1 MAERRISYA
10 VDVENGERHNREA
23 GEESNLD
30 EYSALN
36 RYISTARDNRRGST
50 SSAGA
55 LSAGEEKK
63 KPWWKFGGKTD
74 GVQDG
79 FVTPDEWL
87 ETDLRAGLASSDIE
101 PRRKK
106 TGWNELVTEKTNIFV
121 QFIGYF
127 RGPILYVMELAV
139 LLAAGLR
146 DWIDLGVICGILL
159 LNALV
164 GWYQEKQAADVVA
177 SLKGDIAM
185 RAIVVRNGQ
194 EEEILARELVAG
206 DIVIIEEGTVIPAD
220 VRLICDY
227 TKPEMFDAYKEYL
240 ANANSDDLKE
250 KHGDDDDED
259 EGEVHQGVSLI
270 ACDQSAITGESLAVD
285 KYMADTCYYTTGC
298 KRGKAYG
305 IVTATARHSFVGR
318 TAALVQGASDSGHF
332 KAVMDNIGTSLLVL
346 VMFWIL
352 AAWIGGFFRHLKIAT
367 PEDTDNNLL
376 HYTLI
381 LLIIGVPVGLP
392 VVTTTTL
399 AVGAAY
405 LAEQKAIVQKLT
417 AIESLAGVDVLC
429 SDKTGTL
436 TANQLSIR
444 EPFVS
449 EGVDVNWMMA
459 VAAIA
464 SSHNIKNLDP
474 IDKVTVLTLR
484 RYPKAREILARN
496 WVTEK
501 YTPFDP
507 VSKRI
512 QTVCTCDG
520 VRYICSKGAP
530 KAILNMSQCSEEEAK
545 LYREK
550 ASEFARRGFRSLGV
564 AVQKEG
570 EPWQLLGMYPM
581 FDPPREDT
589 AHTIAEAQVLGL
601 SVKMLTG
608 DAIAIA
614 KETCK
619 MLALGT
625 KVYDSERLIHGGLAG
640 SAQHDLVEKADGFA
654 EVFPEHKYQVVE
666 MLQQRGHLTAMTG
679 DGVND
684 APSLKK
690 ADCGIAV
697 EGSTEAAQA
706 AADIVFLAPGLSTI
720 VDAIKLARQIFQRMK
735 AYIQYRIALCLHLEI
750 YLVTSMIIINET
762 VDSSLIVFIAL
773 FADLA
778 TIAVAYD
785 NAHFEARPVE
795 WQLPKIWVISVVLGI
810 LLAAATWIIRGTL
823 FLENG
828 GIIQNFGSP
837 QEILFLEIALTEN
850 WLIFV
855 TRGGKTWPSWQLV
868 IAIFIVDVLATL
880 FCVFGWLAPDWQQT
894 SPADPAGPGFSK
906 NNDVDIVTV
915 VVIWAYSIG
924 VTVIIAVVYYLLT
937 IVPALDNLGRKTR
950 SKADTQ
956 IENMIAHLSKLA
968 IEHEKDSEGRSRYVI
983 GARTEEVEDDIMLRL
998 YFFSLLTILLNTVG
1012 VHSAAVQHVSRQ
1024 QCQSKGTHCPPG
1036 TIIVS
1041 ASDKRAHFPTIQG
1054 AIDSLPADT
1063 SSQTIL
1069 ILAGNYTEQLNVT
1082 RSGPVTLLGQTS
1094 ASKDATRN
1102 RVRIIWAA
1110 ANKDNTGQSVDN
1122 VFSSVLVVA
1131 PTLESSLTGSG
1142 TTGYAVPADTPFG
1155 NTDFRAY
1162 NIDFDNIWAEYSDG
1176 PAHALSFSRANGG
1189 FYYCGFYSYQ
1199 DTVYVGKLGNAYF
1212 YKSIIAGQ
1220 TDFLYG
1226 FGTAWIQSSD
1236 LQLRGCGGGITAWKG
1251 SNTTFTNKY
1260 GVYIVDSNLR
1270 AANASIAP
1278 DIKGKCALG
1287 RPWNSQHRSIFANSY
1302 EDGTIDSSGYIDWV
1316 VSGVARFE
1324 KGVTLMAEYGAFG
1337 PGFNASGR
1345 VAGGVTTVLDKKAY
1359 EPYSTPQKVFQN
1371 QAGVFGNTKWID
1383 WDTVQAGN

>member
-10 VDVENGERHNREA
+10 PDVENGDRDGA
-23 GEESNLD
+23 NLD
-30 EYSALN
+30 EYAALN
-36 RYISTARDNRRGST
+36 RYISTARDKRRGST

-55 LSAGEEKK
+55 MSTKK
-63 KPWWKFGGKTD
+63 AKKSWQFWKKGGD
-74 GVQDG
+74 GVEEG
-79 FVTPDEWL
+79 FVCPDEWL
-87 ETDLRAGLASSDIE
+87 ETDLRAGLRGADIE
-101 PRRKK
+101 ARRKR
-106 TGWNELVTEKTNIFV
+106 TGWNELTTEKTNFFV

-146 DWIDLGVICGILL
+146 DWIDLGVIIGILM
-159 LNALV
+159 LNAVV

-185 RAIVVRNGQ
+185 KAIVIRDGQ
-194 EEEILARELVAG
+194 EQEILARELVTG
-206 DIVIIEEGTVIPAD
+206 DIVVVEEGTVVPAD

-227 TKPEMFDAYKEYL
+227 SKPEMFETYKEYL
-240 ANANSDDLKE
+240 ATANDDTLKE
-250 KHGDDDDED
+250 KDDDED
-259 EGEVHQGVSLI
+259 ETGIEARAGVSLV
-270 ACDQSAITGESLAVD
+270 AVDQSAITGESLAVD

-305 IVTATARHSFVGR
+305 IVVATAKQSFVGK

-352 AAWIGGFFRHLKIAT
+352 AAWIGGFYRHVRIAT
-367 PEDTDNNLL
+367 PENDENILL
-376 HYTLI
+376 RWTLI

-417 AIESLAGVDVLC
+417 AIESLAGVDILC

-444 EPFVS
+444 EPYVN

-464 SSHNIKNLDP
+464 SNHNVKNLDP
-474 IDKVTVLTLR
+474 IDKVTILTLR

-512 QTVCTCDG
+512 TTICTCDG
-520 VRYICSKGAP
+520 VRYVCAKGAP
-530 KAILNMSQCSEEEAK
+530 KAILNMSECSEEEANK
-545 LYREK
+545 FREK
-550 ASEFARRGFRSLGV
+550 SAEFARRGFRSLGV

-589 AHTIAEAQVLGL
+589 AHTIAEAQHLGL

-608 DAIAIA
+608 DALAIA

-619 MLALGT
+619 MLALST

-640 SAQHDLVEKADGFA
+640 SAQYDLVEKADGFA

-750 YLVTSMIIINET
+750 YLVTSMIIIEET
-762 VDSSLIVFIAL
+762 MRADLIVFIAL

-778 TIAVAYD
+778 TIAIAYD
-785 NAHFEARPVE
+785 NAHFEQRPVE
-795 WQLPKIWVISVVLGI
+795 WQLPKIWVISVILGI
-810 LLAAATWIIRGTL
+810 LLAAATWIIRASL
-823 FLENG
+823 FLSNG
-828 GIIQNFGSP
+828 GIIENFGSP
-837 QEILFLEIALTEN
+837 QEILFLEVALTEN

-868 IAIFIVDVLATL
+868 GAIFVVDVLSTL
-880 FCVFGWLAPDWQQT
+880 FCVFGWLSGDYEQT
-894 SPADPAGPGFSK
+894 SPPSQAEFSV
-906 NNDVDIVTV
+906 NGDVDIVTV

-924 VTVIIAVVYYLLT
+924 VTIIIAVVYYLLT
-937 IVPALDNLGRKTR
+937 IIPALDNLGRKNR
-950 SKADTQ
+950 SKADTK
-956 IENMIAHLSKLA
+956 IENMLSHLSKLA
-968 IEHEKDSEGRSRYVI
+968 IEHEVDAHGKSRYML
-983 GARTEEVEDDIMLRL
+983 GARAEVE
-998 YFFSLLTILLNTVG
+998 
-1012 VHSAAVQHVSRQ
+1012 
-1024 QCQSKGTHCPPG
+1024 
-1036 TIIVS
+1036 
-1041 ASDKRAHFPTIQG
+1041 
-1054 AIDSLPADT
+1054 
-1063 SSQTIL
+1063 
-1069 ILAGNYTEQLNVT
+1069 E
-1082 RSGPVTLLGQTS
+1082 
-1094 ASKDATRN
+1094 
-1102 RVRIIWAA
+1102 
-1110 ANKDNTGQSVDN
+1110 
-1122 VFSSVLVVA
+1122 
-1131 PTLESSLTGSG
+1131 E
-1142 TTGYAVPADTPFG
+1142 
-1155 NTDFRAY
+1155 
-1162 NIDFDNIWAEYSDG
+1162 E
-1176 PAHALSFSRANGG
+1176 
-1189 FYYCGFYSYQ
+1189 
-1199 DTVYVGKLGNAYF
+1199 
-1212 YKSIIAGQ
+1212 
-1220 TDFLYG
+1220 
-1226 FGTAWIQSSD
+1226 
-1236 LQLRGCGGGITAWKG
+1236 
-1251 SNTTFTNKY
+1251 
-1260 GVYIVDSNLR
+1260 
-1270 AANASIAP
+1270 
-1278 DIKGKCALG
+1278 
-1287 RPWNSQHRSIFANSY
+1287 
-1302 EDGTIDSSGYIDWV
+1302 
-1316 VSGVARFE
+1316 
-1324 KGVTLMAEYGAFG
+1324 
-1337 PGFNASGR
+1337 
-1345 VAGGVTTVLDKKAY
+1345 
-1359 EPYSTPQKVFQN
+1359 
-1371 QAGVFGNTKWID
+1371 
-1383 WDTVQAGN
+1383 

>member
-10 VDVENGERHNREA
+10 PDVENGDHSRSA
-23 GEESNLD
+23 PDDGNLD

-36 RYISTARDNRRGST
+36 RYISTARDGRRGST
-50 SSAGA
+50 SSAGNR
-55 LSAGEEKK
+55 SQDEKK
-63 KPWWKFGGKTD
+63 KPWWKFGGKKSD
-74 GVQDG
+74 EGGEG
-79 FVTPDEWL
+79 FVIPEEWHD
-87 ETDLRAGLASSDIE
+87 TDIHTGLGASDIE
-101 PRRKK
+101 ARRKK
-106 TGWNELVTEKTNIFV
+106 AGWNELTTEKTNFFI

-146 DWIDLGVICGILL
+146 DWIDFGVIIAILL
-159 LNALV
+159 LNAVV

-185 RAIVVRNGQ
+185 RSWVVRDGQ
-194 EEEILARELVAG
+194 EQEILARELVPG
-206 DIVIIEEGTVIPAD
+206 DIVIVEEGTVIPGD

-227 TKPEMFDAYKEYL
+227 SKPEMFETYKEHL
-240 ANANSDDLKE
+240 ANVGEDTLKE
-250 KHGDDDDED
+250 KEDDDEGAM
-259 EGEVHQGVSLI
+259 EAQLGVSLV
-270 ACDQSAITGESLAVD
+270 AVDQSAITGESLAVD
-285 KYMADTCYYTTGC
+285 KYMTDTCYYTTGC

-305 IVTATARHSFVGR
+305 VVTATARHSFVGK
-318 TAALVQGASDSGHF
+318 TAALVQGAQDQGHF
-332 KAVMDNIGTSLLVL
+332 KAVMDHIGTTLLVL

-352 AAWIGGFFRHLKIAT
+352 AAWIGGFYRHLKIAT
-367 PEDTDNNLL
+367 PEFSDNNLL

-405 LAEQKAIVQKLT
+405 LAERKAIVQKLT

-444 EPFVS
+444 EPYVN

-464 SSHNIKNLDP
+464 SNHNLKNLDP
-474 IDKVTVLTLR
+474 IDKVTIMTLR
-484 RYPKAREILARN
+484 RYPKAREILSRN

-512 QTVCTCDG
+512 TTICTCDG
-520 VRYICSKGAP
+520 VRYVCAKGAP
-530 KAILNMSQCSEEEAK
+530 KAILNMSECSEEEAA
-545 LYREK
+545 LFREK
-550 ASEFARRGFRSLGV
+550 SNEFARRGFRSLGV

-589 AHTIAEAQVLGL
+589 AHTIAEAQHLGL
-601 SVKMLTG
+601 AVKMLTG

-619 MLALGT
+619 MLALST

-735 AYIQYRIALCLHLEI
+735 AYIQYRIALCLHLEV

-762 VDSSLIVFIAL
+762 IRADLIVFIAL

-778 TIAVAYD
+778 TIAIAYD

-795 WQLPKIWVISVVLGI
+795 WQLPKIWLISVILGL
-810 LLAAATWIIRGTL
+810 LLAVGTWILRATL
-823 FLENG
+823 FLPNG
-828 GIIQNFGSP
+828 GVIQNFGSP
-837 QEILFLEIALTEN
+837 QEILFLEVSLTEN

-855 TRGGKTWPSWQLV
+855 TRGAKTMPSWQLV
-868 IAIFIVDVLATL
+868 GAIFGVDVIATL
-880 FCVFGWLAPDWQQT
+880 FCVFGWLSGGIEETHT
-894 SPADPAGPGFSK
+894 SPDSTATFSR
-906 NNDVDIVTV
+906 NGDVDIVTV
-915 VVIWAYSIG
+915 VVIWGYSIG
-924 VTVIIAVVYYLLT
+924 VMIIIAVVYYILT
-937 IVPALDNLGRKTR
+937 EIPALDNLGRKTR

-956 IENMIAHLSKLA
+956 IENLLAHLHKLA
-968 IEHEKDSEGRSRYVI
+968 IEHEVDDTGKGRYTL
-983 GARTEEVEDDIMLRL
+983 GARADAEEDD
-998 YFFSLLTILLNTVG
+998 
-1012 VHSAAVQHVSRQ
+1012 
-1024 QCQSKGTHCPPG
+1024 
-1036 TIIVS
+1036 
-1041 ASDKRAHFPTIQG
+1041 
-1054 AIDSLPADT
+1054 
-1063 SSQTIL
+1063 
-1069 ILAGNYTEQLNVT
+1069 E
-1082 RSGPVTLLGQTS
+1082 
-1094 ASKDATRN
+1094 
-1102 RVRIIWAA
+1102 
-1110 ANKDNTGQSVDN
+1110 
-1122 VFSSVLVVA
+1122 
-1131 PTLESSLTGSG
+1131 
-1142 TTGYAVPADTPFG
+1142 
-1155 NTDFRAY
+1155 
-1162 NIDFDNIWAEYSDG
+1162 
-1176 PAHALSFSRANGG
+1176 
-1189 FYYCGFYSYQ
+1189 
-1199 DTVYVGKLGNAYF
+1199 
-1212 YKSIIAGQ
+1212 
-1220 TDFLYG
+1220 
-1226 FGTAWIQSSD
+1226 
-1236 LQLRGCGGGITAWKG
+1236 
-1251 SNTTFTNKY
+1251 
-1260 GVYIVDSNLR
+1260 
-1270 AANASIAP
+1270 
-1278 DIKGKCALG
+1278 
-1287 RPWNSQHRSIFANSY
+1287 
-1302 EDGTIDSSGYIDWV
+1302 
-1316 VSGVARFE
+1316 
-1324 KGVTLMAEYGAFG
+1324 
-1337 PGFNASGR
+1337 
-1345 VAGGVTTVLDKKAY
+1345 
-1359 EPYSTPQKVFQN
+1359 
-1371 QAGVFGNTKWID
+1371 
-1383 WDTVQAGN
+1383 

>member
-10 VDVENGERHNREA
+10 PDVENGDHSRSTADVNEGA
-23 GEESNLD
+23 GLD
-30 EYSALN
+30 EYGALN
-36 RYISTARDNRRGST
+36 RYISTARDGRRGST
-50 SSAGA
+50 SSAGGF
-55 LSAGEEKK
+55 SAKKNK
-63 KPWWKFGGKTD
+63 KPWYKFWGGKEDAVD
-74 GVQDG
+74 GD
-79 FVTPDEWL
+79 FVCPDDWL
-87 ETDLRAGLASSDIE
+87 ETDIRSGLRASDIE
-101 PRRKK
+101 PRRKR
-106 TGWNELVTEKTNIFV
+106 TGWNELTTEKTNFFV

-146 DWIDLGVICGILL
+146 DWIDLGVIIGILL
-159 LNALV
+159 LNAVV

-185 RAIVVRNGQ
+185 KSVVIRDGQ
-194 EEEILARELVAG
+194 EQEILARELVTG
-206 DIVIIEEGTVIPAD
+206 DIVIVEEGTVVPAD

-227 TKPEMFDAYKEYL
+227 SKPEMFDTYKEYL
-240 ANANSDDLKE
+240 IQSQDDTLKE
-250 KHGDDDDED
+250 KDDDDED
-259 EGEVHQGVSLI
+259 GGIEARAGVSLV
-270 ACDQSAITGESLAVD
+270 AVDQSAITGESLAVD

-305 IVTATARHSFVGR
+305 IVTATAKQSFVGK
-318 TAALVQGASDSGHF
+318 TAALVQGAQDQGHF
-332 KAVMDNIGTSLLVL
+332 KAVMDNIGTTLLVL

-352 AAWIGGFFRHLKIAT
+352 AAWIGGFYRHLKIAT
-367 PEDTDNNLL
+367 PEDEDNNLL

-417 AIESLAGVDVLC
+417 AIESLAGVDILC

-444 EPFVS
+444 EPYVN

-464 SSHNIKNLDP
+464 SNHNVKNLDP
-474 IDKVTVLTLR
+474 IDKVTILTLR

-512 QTVCTCDG
+512 TTICTCDG
-520 VRYICSKGAP
+520 VRYVCAKGAP
-530 KAILNMSQCSEEEAK
+530 KAILNMSECSEEEAR
-545 LYREK
+545 LFRDK
-550 ASEFARRGFRSLGV
+550 ATEFARRGFRSLGV

-608 DAIAIA
+608 DALAIA

-619 MLALGT
+619 MLALST

-762 VDSSLIVFIAL
+762 MRADLIVFIAL

-810 LLAAATWIIRGTL
+810 LLAAGTWIIRASL
-823 FLENG
+823 FLSNG

-837 QEILFLEIALTEN
+837 QEILFLEVALTEN

-868 IAIFIVDVLATL
+868 GAIFIVDVLATL
-880 FCVFGWLAPDWQQT
+880 FCVFGWLSGEYKQT
-894 SPADPAGPGFSK
+894 SPPSPAEFSV
-906 NNDVDIVTV
+906 NGDVDIVTV

-924 VTVIIAVVYYLLT
+924 VTIIIAVVYYILT
-937 IVPALDNLGRKTR
+937 IIPGLDNLGRKNR
-950 SKADTQ
+950 SKADTK
-956 IENMIAHLSKLA
+956 IENLLGHLSKLA
-968 IEHEKDSEGRSRYVI
+968 IEHEVDSHGKSRYTL
-983 GARTEEVEDDIMLRL
+983 GARAEEVE
-998 YFFSLLTILLNTVG
+998 
-1012 VHSAAVQHVSRQ
+1012 
-1024 QCQSKGTHCPPG
+1024 
-1036 TIIVS
+1036 
-1041 ASDKRAHFPTIQG
+1041 
-1054 AIDSLPADT
+1054 
-1063 SSQTIL
+1063 
-1069 ILAGNYTEQLNVT
+1069 
-1082 RSGPVTLLGQTS
+1082 
-1094 ASKDATRN
+1094 
-1102 RVRIIWAA
+1102 
-1110 ANKDNTGQSVDN
+1110 
-1122 VFSSVLVVA
+1122 
-1131 PTLESSLTGSG
+1131 
-1142 TTGYAVPADTPFG
+1142 
-1155 NTDFRAY
+1155 
-1162 NIDFDNIWAEYSDG
+1162 
-1176 PAHALSFSRANGG
+1176 
-1189 FYYCGFYSYQ
+1189 
-1199 DTVYVGKLGNAYF
+1199 
-1212 YKSIIAGQ
+1212 
-1220 TDFLYG
+1220 
-1226 FGTAWIQSSD
+1226 
-1236 LQLRGCGGGITAWKG
+1236 
-1251 SNTTFTNKY
+1251 
-1260 GVYIVDSNLR
+1260 
-1270 AANASIAP
+1270 
-1278 DIKGKCALG
+1278 
-1287 RPWNSQHRSIFANSY
+1287 
-1302 EDGTIDSSGYIDWV
+1302 ED
-1316 VSGVARFE
+1316 E
-1324 KGVTLMAEYGAFG
+1324 
-1337 PGFNASGR
+1337 
-1345 VAGGVTTVLDKKAY
+1345 
-1359 EPYSTPQKVFQN
+1359 
-1371 QAGVFGNTKWID
+1371 
-1383 WDTVQAGN
+1383 

>member
-1 MAERRISYA
+1 MASNTNVASERRISYA
-10 VDVENGERHNREA
+10 VDVENGERHERQTDIND
-23 GEESNLD
+23 GGNLD

-36 RYISTARDNRRGST
+36 RYISTARDGRRGST
-50 SSAGA
+50 SSAA
-55 LSAGEEKK
+55 AHSAKEGK
-63 KPWWKFGGKTD
+63 KPWYKFGGGKTD
-74 GVQDG
+74 GVEEGWQA
-79 FVTPDEWL
+79 PDDWL
-87 ETDLRAGLASSDIE
+87 ETDLRSGLSSGDVE

-106 TGWNELVTEKTNIFV
+106 CGWNELVTEKTNIFI
-121 QFIGYF
+121 QFLGYF

-185 RAIVVRNGQ
+185 RATVVRNGQ
-194 EEEILARELVAG
+194 EEEILARELVTG
-206 DIVIIEEGTVIPAD
+206 DIVIVEEGQVIPAD

-227 TKPEMFDAYKEYL
+227 EKPEMFENYKEFL
-240 ANANSDDLKE
+240 VNSADDTLKE
-250 KHGDDDDED
+250 KDDDED
-259 EGEVHQGVSLI
+259 EDERREAHAGVSLI

-305 IVTATARHSFVGR
+305 IVTATARQSFVGK
-318 TAALVQGASDSGHF
+318 TAALVQGAKDQGHF

-352 AAWIGGFFRHLKIAT
+352 AAWIGGFYRHLKIAT
-367 PEDTDNNLL
+367 PENSDNNLL
-376 HYTLI
+376 HWTLI

-417 AIESLAGVDVLC
+417 AIESLAGVDILC

-444 EPFVS
+444 EPYVA
-449 EGVDVNWMMA
+449 EGVDVNWMFA

-484 RYPKAREILARN
+484 RYPKAREILSRN

-512 QTVCTCDG
+512 TTVCTCDG
-520 VRYICSKGAP
+520 VRYVCAKGAP
-530 KAILNMSQCSEEEAK
+530 KAILNMSECSEEEAK
-545 LYREK
+545 LYRDK
-550 ASEFARRGFRSLGV
+550 ATEFARRGFRSLGV

-750 YLVTSMIIINET
+750 YLVTSMLIIEET
-762 VDSSLIVFIAL
+762 IRSDLIVFIAL

-795 WQLPKIWVISVVLGI
+795 WQLPKIWVISVILGV
-810 LLAAATWIIRGTL
+810 LLAAATWIVRASL
-823 FLENG
+823 FLSNG
-828 GIIQNFGSP
+828 GIIQNWGSP
-837 QEILFLEIALTEN
+837 QEILFLEVALTEN

-868 IAIFIVDVLATL
+868 IAIFVVDVLATL
-880 FCVFGWLAPDWQQT
+880 FAVFGWLGDWDQT
-894 SPADPAGPGFSK
+894 HPHDPAAYGFSHD
-906 NNDVDIVTV
+906 NNVDIVTV
-915 VVIWAYSIG
+915 VVIWGYSIG
-924 VTVIIAVVYYLLT
+924 VTVIIAVVYYILT
-937 IVPALDNLGRKTR
+937 IIPALDNLGRKTR

-968 IEHEKDSEGRSRYVI
+968 IEHSTDREGNSRYTL
-983 GARTEEVEDDIMLRL
+983 GARVED
-998 YFFSLLTILLNTVG
+998 V
-1012 VHSAAVQHVSRQ
+1012 
-1024 QCQSKGTHCPPG
+1024 
-1036 TIIVS
+1036 
-1041 ASDKRAHFPTIQG
+1041 
-1054 AIDSLPADT
+1054 
-1063 SSQTIL
+1063 
-1069 ILAGNYTEQLNVT
+1069 E
-1082 RSGPVTLLGQTS
+1082 
-1094 ASKDATRN
+1094 
-1102 RVRIIWAA
+1102 
-1110 ANKDNTGQSVDN
+1110 
-1122 VFSSVLVVA
+1122 
-1131 PTLESSLTGSG
+1131 
-1142 TTGYAVPADTPFG
+1142 
-1155 NTDFRAY
+1155 
-1162 NIDFDNIWAEYSDG
+1162 
-1176 PAHALSFSRANGG
+1176 
-1189 FYYCGFYSYQ
+1189 
-1199 DTVYVGKLGNAYF
+1199 
-1212 YKSIIAGQ
+1212 
-1220 TDFLYG
+1220 
-1226 FGTAWIQSSD
+1226 
-1236 LQLRGCGGGITAWKG
+1236 
-1251 SNTTFTNKY
+1251 
-1260 GVYIVDSNLR
+1260 
-1270 AANASIAP
+1270 
-1278 DIKGKCALG
+1278 
-1287 RPWNSQHRSIFANSY
+1287 
-1302 EDGTIDSSGYIDWV
+1302 ED
-1316 VSGVARFE
+1316 E
-1324 KGVTLMAEYGAFG
+1324 
-1337 PGFNASGR
+1337 
-1345 VAGGVTTVLDKKAY
+1345 
-1359 EPYSTPQKVFQN
+1359 
-1371 QAGVFGNTKWID
+1371 
-1383 WDTVQAGN
+1383 

>member
-1 MAERRISYA
+1 MASNNVASERRISYA
-10 VDVENGERHNREA
+10 VDVENGERHERQTDIND
-23 GEESNLD
+23 GGNLD

-36 RYISTARDNRRGST
+36 RYISTARDGRRGST
-50 SSAGA
+50 SSAAA
-55 LSAGEEKK
+55 LSAKQGK
-63 KPWWKFGGKTD
+63 KPWYKFGSKEDAFD
-74 GVQDG
+74 GDWQAPED
-79 FVTPDEWL
+79 WL
-87 ETDLRAGLASSDIE
+87 ETDLRAGLNGSDIE

-106 TGWNELVTEKTNIFV
+106 CGWNELVTEKTNIFV

-159 LNALV
+159 LNAVV

-185 RAIVVRNGQ
+185 RATVVRNGQ
-194 EEEILARELVAG
+194 EEEILARELVTG
-206 DIVIIEEGTVIPAD
+206 DIVIVEEGQVIPAD

-227 TKPEMFDAYKEYL
+227 EKPEMFEKYKEFL
-240 ANANSDDLKE
+240 VTSQDDTLKE
-250 KHGDDDDED
+250 KDDDED
-259 EGEVHQGVSLI
+259 EDERREAHAGVSLI

-285 KYMADTCYYTTGC
+285 KYMADVCYYTTGC

-305 IVTATARHSFVGR
+305 IVTATARQSFVGK
-318 TAALVQGASDSGHF
+318 TAALVQGAKDQGHF

-352 AAWIGGFFRHLKIAT
+352 AAWIGGFYRHLKIAT
-367 PEDTDNNLL
+367 PEGSDNNLL
-376 HYTLI
+376 HWTLI

-417 AIESLAGVDVLC
+417 AIESLAGVDILC

-444 EPFVS
+444 EPYVS
-449 EGVDVNWMMA
+449 EGVDVNWMFA

-484 RYPKAREILARN
+484 RYPKAREILSRN
-496 WVTEK
+496 WITEK

-512 QTVCTCDG
+512 TTVCTCDG
-520 VRYICSKGAP
+520 VRYVCAKGAP
-530 KAILNMSQCSEEEAK
+530 KAILNMSECSPEEAK
-545 LYREK
+545 LYRDK

-750 YLVTSMIIINET
+750 YLVTSMLIIEET
-762 VDSSLIVFIAL
+762 IRSDLIVFIAL

-795 WQLPKIWVISVVLGI
+795 WQLPKIWVISIVLGV
-810 LLAAATWIIRGTL
+810 LLAAATWIVRASL
-823 FLENG
+823 FLSDG
-828 GIIQNFGSP
+828 GIIQNWGSP
-837 QEILFLEIALTEN
+837 QEILFLEVALTEN

-868 IAIFIVDVLATL
+868 IAIFVVDVLATL
-880 FCVFGWLAPDWQQT
+880 FAVFGWLGDWNQT
-894 SPADPAGPGFSK
+894 HPADPAAYGFSH
-906 NNDVDIVTV
+906 NNNVDIVTV
-915 VVIWAYSIG
+915 VVIWGYSIG
-924 VTVIIAVVYYLLT
+924 VTVIIAVVYYILT
-937 IVPALDNLGRKTR
+937 IIPALDTLGRKTR

-968 IEHEKDSEGRSRYVI
+968 IEHSTDREGNSRYTI
-983 GARTEEVEDDIMLRL
+983 GARVED
-998 YFFSLLTILLNTVG
+998 V
-1012 VHSAAVQHVSRQ
+1012 
-1024 QCQSKGTHCPPG
+1024 
-1036 TIIVS
+1036 
-1041 ASDKRAHFPTIQG
+1041 
-1054 AIDSLPADT
+1054 
-1063 SSQTIL
+1063 
-1069 ILAGNYTEQLNVT
+1069 E
-1082 RSGPVTLLGQTS
+1082 
-1094 ASKDATRN
+1094 
-1102 RVRIIWAA
+1102 
-1110 ANKDNTGQSVDN
+1110 
-1122 VFSSVLVVA
+1122 
-1131 PTLESSLTGSG
+1131 
-1142 TTGYAVPADTPFG
+1142 
-1155 NTDFRAY
+1155 
-1162 NIDFDNIWAEYSDG
+1162 
-1176 PAHALSFSRANGG
+1176 
-1189 FYYCGFYSYQ
+1189 
-1199 DTVYVGKLGNAYF
+1199 
-1212 YKSIIAGQ
+1212 
-1220 TDFLYG
+1220 
-1226 FGTAWIQSSD
+1226 
-1236 LQLRGCGGGITAWKG
+1236 
-1251 SNTTFTNKY
+1251 
-1260 GVYIVDSNLR
+1260 
-1270 AANASIAP
+1270 
-1278 DIKGKCALG
+1278 
-1287 RPWNSQHRSIFANSY
+1287 
-1302 EDGTIDSSGYIDWV
+1302 ED
-1316 VSGVARFE
+1316 E
-1324 KGVTLMAEYGAFG
+1324 
-1337 PGFNASGR
+1337 
-1345 VAGGVTTVLDKKAY
+1345 
-1359 EPYSTPQKVFQN
+1359 
-1371 QAGVFGNTKWID
+1371 
-1383 WDTVQAGN
+1383 

>member
-10 VDVENGERHNREA
+10 PDVENGDHSRPTDLNEGA
-23 GEESNLD
+23 TLD
-30 EYSALN
+30 EYGALN
-36 RYISTARDNRRGST
+36 RYISTARDGRRGST

-55 LSAGEEKK
+55 LSTKESK
-63 KPWWKFGGKTD
+63 KPWWKFWGKGGDAD
-74 GVQDG
+74 GEEG
-79 FVTPDEWL
+79 FVCPEDWL
-87 ETDLRAGLASSDIE
+87 ETDLNGLPGSQIE
-101 PRRKK
+101 PRRKRG
-106 TGWNELVTEKTNIFV
+106 GWNELTTEKTNFFI

-146 DWIDLGVICGILL
+146 DWIDLGVIIGILL
-159 LNALV
+159 LNAVV

-185 RAIVVRNGQ
+185 KSVVKRDGQ
-194 EEEILARELVAG
+194 EQEILARELVTG
-206 DIVIIEEGTVIPAD
+206 DIVIIEEGTIVPAD

-227 TKPEMFDAYKEYL
+227 DKPETFETYKEYL
-240 ANANSDDLKE
+240 ATANDDTLKE
-250 KHGDDDDED
+250 KDDED
-259 EGEVHQGVSLI
+259 DEDGGIEARLGVSLV
-270 ACDQSAITGESLAVD
+270 AVDQSAITGESLAVD

-305 IVTATARHSFVGR
+305 IVTATARHSFVGK
-318 TAALVQGASDSGHF
+318 TAALVQGAQDQGHF

-352 AAWIGGFFRHLKIAT
+352 AAWIGGFYRHLKIAT
-367 PEDTDNNLL
+367 PEHSDNTLL
-376 HYTLI
+376 HWTLI

-417 AIESLAGVDVLC
+417 AIESLAGVDILC

-444 EPFVS
+444 EPYVN

-464 SSHNIKNLDP
+464 SNHNVKNLDP
-474 IDKVTVLTLR
+474 IDKVTILTLR

-512 QTVCTCDG
+512 TTICTCDG
-520 VRYICSKGAP
+520 VRYTAAKGAP
-530 KAILNMSQCSEEEAK
+530 KAILAMSECSEEEARK
-545 LYREK
+545 FREK
-550 ASEFARRGFRSLGV
+550 ATEFARRGFRSLGV

-589 AHTIAEAQVLGL
+589 AHTIAEAQHLGL

-608 DAIAIA
+608 DALAIA

-619 MLALGT
+619 MLALST

-735 AYIQYRIALCLHLEI
+735 AYIQYRIALCIHLEL

-762 VDSSLIVFIAL
+762 IKADLIVFIAL

-795 WQLPKIWVISVVLGI
+795 WQLPKIWVISVVLGV
-810 LLAAATWIIRGTL
+810 LLAAGTWIMRASL

-828 GIIQNFGSP
+828 GIIQNYGSP
-837 QEILFLEIALTEN
+837 QPMLFLEVSLTEN

-868 IAIFIVDVLATL
+868 GAIFVVDVLATL
-880 FCVFGWLAPDWQQT
+880 FCVFGWLAGEYVET
-894 SPADPAGPGFSK
+894 SPPSQAEFSQ
-906 NNDVDIVTV
+906 NTDTDIVTV

-924 VTVIIAVVYYLLT
+924 VTIIIAVVYYILT
-937 IVPALDNLGRKTR
+937 IIPALDNLGRKNR
-950 SKADTQ
+950 SVVDTKV
-956 IENMIAHLSKLA
+956 ENLLNYISKLA
-968 IEHEKDSEGRSRYVI
+968 IEHEVDAHGKSKYTL
-983 GARTEEVEDDIMLRL
+983 GARTEAEEDD
-998 YFFSLLTILLNTVG
+998 
-1012 VHSAAVQHVSRQ
+1012 
-1024 QCQSKGTHCPPG
+1024 
-1036 TIIVS
+1036 
-1041 ASDKRAHFPTIQG
+1041 
-1054 AIDSLPADT
+1054 
-1063 SSQTIL
+1063 
-1069 ILAGNYTEQLNVT
+1069 E
-1082 RSGPVTLLGQTS
+1082 
-1094 ASKDATRN
+1094 
-1102 RVRIIWAA
+1102 
-1110 ANKDNTGQSVDN
+1110 
-1122 VFSSVLVVA
+1122 
-1131 PTLESSLTGSG
+1131 
-1142 TTGYAVPADTPFG
+1142 
-1155 NTDFRAY
+1155 
-1162 NIDFDNIWAEYSDG
+1162 
-1176 PAHALSFSRANGG
+1176 
-1189 FYYCGFYSYQ
+1189 
-1199 DTVYVGKLGNAYF
+1199 
-1212 YKSIIAGQ
+1212 
-1220 TDFLYG
+1220 
-1226 FGTAWIQSSD
+1226 
-1236 LQLRGCGGGITAWKG
+1236 
-1251 SNTTFTNKY
+1251 
-1260 GVYIVDSNLR
+1260 
-1270 AANASIAP
+1270 
-1278 DIKGKCALG
+1278 
-1287 RPWNSQHRSIFANSY
+1287 
-1302 EDGTIDSSGYIDWV
+1302 
-1316 VSGVARFE
+1316 
-1324 KGVTLMAEYGAFG
+1324 
-1337 PGFNASGR
+1337 
-1345 VAGGVTTVLDKKAY
+1345 
-1359 EPYSTPQKVFQN
+1359 
-1371 QAGVFGNTKWID
+1371 
-1383 WDTVQAGN
+1383 